1 MIKARLQRLRRP
13 RDIKRLWRDSD
24 TRKLWATLFAGKMVG
39 IGVLFGAI
47 KGFGWYFGSVAGA
60 TPLQD
65 AAQATDSTIS
75 AINTTWV
82 LVTAFLVFFMQA
94 GFMALEAGFA

>member
-1 MIKARLQRLRRP
+1 MIKARLRRMRP
-13 RDIKRLWRDSD
+13 RDVKRLYRDSD
-24 TRKLWATLFAGKMVG
+24 TRKLWATLFAGKMIG

-60 TPLQD
+60 TPLQ
-65 AAQATDSTIS
+65 AAASATDAQIS

-94 GFMALEAGFA
+94 GFMALEAG